1 MSIQPVFQA
10 VEFLRDDPLHTMRIV
25 PDPVPEPAQGSVLL
39 KIERFVLSSNNIT
52 YARYGDQL
60 GYWAPFPAREHGW
73 GRVPA
78 WGTARVIGGDS
89 DLAAPGELFYGYL
102 PMATHVLVEA
112 EPLPSGLR
120 ATSPERAEM
129 YPLYRDMIR
138 MNDPVDDV
146 VLATT
151 GGVAKTA
158 AHLSD
163 EIRASTP
170 AQVVFS
176 SATSRT
182 ALTTAVVL
190 REAGLRV
197 VGLTAADRAKAA
209 ARAEAFDEVLSYDE
223 LGDLEG
229 VPGTV
234 YVDVAGRAEITAA
247 VARTLGSALARS
259 LQVGATHPSSE
270 PSAPSSE
277 PSAQLSPP
285 GPPVEQFNVGL
296 RRIDVAARIGE
307 EKMAAFEQAVEKS
320 IAVWAAEHFAVE
332 KVTGLEQVPHVW
344 HRVLRGEVDPLTI
357 AVIALS

>member
-1 MSIQPVFQA
+1 MIDMSIQPVFQA
-10 VEFLRDDPLHTMRIV
+10 LEFLRDDPLHTMRLV
-25 PDPVPEPAQGSVLL
+25 PDPLPEPARGSLLL

-52 YARYGDQL
+52 YARYGDEL

-78 WGTARVIGGDS
+78 WGTARVIGGDT
-89 DLAAPGELFYGYL
+89 DLAAPGELFYGFI

-112 EPLPSGLR
+112 EPLPTGLR
-120 ATSPERAEM
+120 ATSPERSEM
-129 YPLYRDMIR
+129 FPLYRDMIR

-151 GGVAKTA
+151 GGAAKTA

-163 EIRASTP
+163 EIQASGP

-197 VGLTAADRAKAA
+197 VGLTAADHAKAA

-223 LGDLEG
+223 VGDLVG
-229 VPGTV
+229 IPGTV
-234 YVDVAGRAEITAA
+234 YVDVAGRAEITVA
-247 VARTLGSALARS
+247 VARTLGSALVRS
-259 LQVGATHPSSE
+259 LRVGETH
-270 PSAPSSE
+270 PSSE

-307 EKMAAFEQAVEKS
+307 EKMAVLEQAVEKS
-320 IAVWAAEHFAVE
+320 IAVWAAEHLAVE
-332 KVTGLEQVPHVW
+332 TVTGLEQVRHVW

-357 AVIALS
+357 AVIVLS

>member
-1 MSIQPVFQA
+1 MTDTSIQPAFQA
-10 VEFLRDDPLHTMRIV
+10 LEFLRDDPLHTMRIV
-25 PDPVPEPAQGSVLL
+25 PDPLPEPAQGSVLL

-52 YARYGDQL
+52 YARTGDL
-60 GYWAPFPAREHGW
+60 LEYWSHFPAQEHGW

-78 WGTARVIGGDS
+78 WGTARVISGDS

-112 EPLPSGLR
+112 EPLPTGLR
-120 ATSPERAEM
+120 ATSPERSEM

-151 GGVAKTA
+151 GAVAMTA

-163 EIRASTP
+163 EIQASAP

-176 SATSRT
+176 SASSRT

-197 VGLTAADRAKAA
+197 VGLTAADRAGAA
-209 ARAEAFDEVLSYDE
+209 GRAEAFDEVLSYDE
-223 LGDLEG
+223 VGDLAG
-229 VPGTV
+229 IPGTV
-234 YVDVAGRAEITAA
+234 YVDVAGRAEITTA
-247 VARTLGSALARS
+247 VAQTLGSALVRN
-259 LQVGATHPSSE
+259 LRVGATHPSSD
-270 PSAPSSE
+270 A
-277 PSAQLSPP
+277 SAQVSPP

-296 RRIDVAARIGE
+296 RRIDVVARIGE
-307 EKMAAFEQAVEKS
+307 EKMTALEQAAEKS
-320 IAVWAAEHFAVE
+320 IAAWAAKHLAVE
-332 KVTGLEQVPHVW
+332 TVTGLEQARHVW
-344 HRVLRGEVDPLTI
+344 HRVRRGEVDPSTI
-357 AVIALS
+357 AVIVPS